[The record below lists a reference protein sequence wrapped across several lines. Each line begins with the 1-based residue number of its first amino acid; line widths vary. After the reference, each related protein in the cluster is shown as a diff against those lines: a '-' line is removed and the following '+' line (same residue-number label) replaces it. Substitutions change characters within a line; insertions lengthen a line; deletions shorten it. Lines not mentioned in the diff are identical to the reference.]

1 MTGNLFQS
9 STPRGVRAD
18 IAGLLSALRLALGLT
33 LCLAAPAVAGTPV
46 PSTREDFKFPGT
58 QPSTITDPL
67 ATPSNCTGCHSDY
80 GSPEKEPWA
89 TWQGSM
95 VAQAGRDPLTYA
107 AMAIANQDA
116 PHSGEMCIRCHMP
129 KGWLE
134 GRSIPEDASAT
145 TAADREGV
153 QCTACHRLVDPQL
166 APGTPPGDAAIV
178 AALTDPVVVVGAGQM
193 VVDPDD
199 TVRGPFDLIADLGF
213 DPHAPTRNALQ
224 ASFQQSSRMC
234 GTCHEVRN
242 PVFQR
247 NMAGDYEISAFDAPG
262 DPALA
267 FPEQQTYTEWEL
279 SDYSGMAG
287 VYAPQFAG
295 DGDGVDG
302 DYTVG
307 SCQSCHMPR
316 VTGKAAFTG
325 ITRTNMPVHDLVG
338 ANTFVPLIIPMHPVF
353 GAEVDA
359 DVLAAGAARS
369 LRMLRRSATVTATI
383 ETGVLSVRVTNEGGH
398 KLPTGYPDGRRMWLH
413 VRAFDKDDAVV
424 FESGEYDSVEAD
436 IVGYHAILSD
446 PDYDPS
452 LYVWETL
459 QGMSADVAL
468 ATGNLAGPSFH
479 LALNNVRE
487 FDNRIPPRGFTNA
500 AYEAVDA
507 APVGKTYPDGQ
518 YWDDVDYPVG
528 ADAVRA
534 EVVLYYQTTTRELIE
549 FLRDENVTTTDGDI
563 LHDLWENGGK
573 AAPVEMVRA
582 VIDTDAKKVQ
592 ACRASIDKLQT
603 KYLKSFQKQWGGCYA
618 SLAAGDTCDATARD
632 NAVAAAAASLRAKLG
647 GVDDKKCADMTPAT
661 TGLGTY
667 CPVPCAGIVLFDMD
681 DVADCSICL
690 AESVVTTALDS
701 AYGITPP
708 EVPAAVPAGDS
719 AACQKQLGSAAT
731 TLAAKWAAALKSCEK
746 NNASG
751 KNSPAVDCS
760 ADPKGKIASA
770 KAAAFKKVDKCESY
784 VGIEGCADGAV
795 DNAALEQC
803 IEDRLEDEV
812 AAYPTVSYPT
822 TAYP

>member
-1 MTGNLFQS
+1 MKSHFC
-9 STPRGVRAD
+9 TPRALRSIRPFV
-18 IAGLLSALRLALGLT
+18 AGLMLALSMVVS
-33 LCLAAPAVAGTPV
+33 AALPAGAGTPV

-58 QPSTITDPL
+58 QPSTITDVL
-67 ATPSNCTGCHSDY
+67 VTPSNCTGCHSDY

-153 QCTACHRLVDPQL
+153 QCSVCHRLVDPL
-166 APGTPPGDAAIV
+166 VEPGAPAGDAAIV
-178 AALTDPVVVVGAGQM
+178 AALTEPVVVTGAGQM

-199 TVRGPFDLIADLGF
+199 TVRGPFDLVADLGS
-213 DPHAPTRNALQ
+213 DPHAPTRNALK
-224 ASFQQSSRMC
+224 ASFQESSRMC
-234 GTCHEVRN
+234 GTCHEVKN

-279 SDYSGMAG
+279 SDYSSVAG

-295 DGDGVDG
+295 DGEGVDG
-302 DYTVG
+302 DYAVG

-316 VTGKAAFTG
+316 VTGKAAIIG
-325 ITRTNMPVHDLVG
+325 PIRTNMPVHNLVG
-338 ANTFVPLIIPMHPVF
+338 ANTFVPMIIPMHPVF

-359 DVLAAGAARS
+359 DVLAEGAARS
-369 LRMLRRSATVTATI
+369 LRMLRRSATLTATI
-383 ETGVLSVRVTNEGGH
+383 DSGTLSVRVTNEGGH

-413 VRAFDKDDAVV
+413 VRAFDEDGVEV
-424 FESGEYDSVEAD
+424 FESGEYDTTSAE
-436 IVGYHAILSD
+436 IVGYEAAPMD
-446 PDYDPS
+446 PDYDPD

-468 ATGNLAGPSFH
+468 ATGNVAGPSFH

-500 AYEAVDA
+500 AYDAVDA
-507 APVGKTYPDGQ
+507 SPVGKTYPDGQ

-528 ADAVRA
+528 TSAVRA
-534 EVVLYYQTTTRELIE
+534 EVVLYYQTTTKELIE

-563 LHDLWENGGK
+563 LHDLWELAGK
-573 AAPVEMVRA
+573 GAPVEMVRA
-582 VIDTDAKKVQ
+582 VIDTDTKKVQ
-592 ACRASIDKLQT
+592 ACRGSIDKLQT
-603 KYLKSFQKQWGGCYA
+603 KYLKTFQKEWGGCYA
-618 SLAAGDTCDATARD
+618 SVAAGDTCDEIERDSDVMEARAT
-632 NAVAAAAASLRAKLG
+632 LRARLG
-647 GVDDKKCADMTPAT
+647 GADDKKCAGMTPVT
-661 TGLGTY
+661 TGLGSY
-667 CPVPCAGIVLFDMD
+667 CPVPCASIVLYDMD

-690 AESVVTTALDS
+690 AEHVVTTALES
-701 AYGITPP
+701 AYGTVPP
-708 EVPAAVPAGDS
+708 ELPAAVPAGDS
-719 AACQKQLGSAAT
+719 AACQKQLGLAAT
-731 TLAAKWAAALKSCEK
+731 TLGSKWAAALKSCEK
-746 NNASG
+746 DNSRG

-760 ADPKGKIASA
+760 TDPKGKIASA
-770 KAAAFKKVDKCESY
+770 KAAAFKKVDKCETY
-784 VGIEGCADGAV
+784 VGIEGCAVGAV

-803 IEDRLEDEV
+803 IEDALEDEV
-812 AAYPTVSYPT
+812 TAYPSVAYPTTVYP
-822 TAYP
+822 